1 MIVPQGKMT
10 FMSKVF
16 ANLFFQAFLAYS
28 TAKAVIESKEMT
40 EQTMRNSLTIF
51 ISMLALIIALTFFR
65 FSTGVKFILF
75 SLLSILVGAL
85 MSSVK
90 NLDKEALKEA
100 LAGTIGIFV
109 VMFLA
114 GVASTQFNIDM
125 VPIALGLFFVYL
137 ATLFVS
143 FFKRGTSK
151 IFVAIFSAFIL
162 VETNLMLRKNYP
174 GDFVNG
180 SLDYFIDIINLFTR
194 LLSSNSE

>member
-125 VPIALGLFFVYL
+125 VPI
-137 ATLFVS
+137 
-143 FFKRGTSK
+143 
-151 IFVAIFSAFIL
+151 
-162 VETNLMLRKNYP
+162 
-174 GDFVNG
+174 
-180 SLDYFIDIINLFTR
+180 
-194 LLSSNSE
+194 